1 MYHEHMN
8 TGLNNQVKIRTEHA
22 TFTRMETKNPR
33 TWECSIRHLTNI
45 PKEEGLLR
53 FQVHETK

>member
-22 TFTRMETKNPR
+22 TFTRMETKKP
-33 TWECSIRHLTNI
+33 TTCEGSITCLTNI
-45 PKEEGLLR
+45 PKEGLLR

>member
-22 TFTRMETKNPR
+22 AFTRMETKNQQHGKAVSDISQTYPR
-33 TWECSIRHLTNI
+33 KKVS
-45 PKEEGLLR
+45 
-53 FQVHETK
+53 

>member
-1 MYHEHMN
+1 MN

-22 TFTRMETKNPR
+22 TFTRMETKKPT
-33 TWECSIRHLTNI
+33 TWEGSIRHLTNI

>member
-1 MYHEHMN
+1 MN

-22 TFTRMETKNPR
+22 ALTRMETKKP
-33 TWECSIRHLTNI
+33 TWEGSIRHLTNI

>member
-22 TFTRMETKNPR
+22 IFTRMETKKP
-33 TWECSIRHLTNI
+33 TWEGSITHLKNI
-45 PKEEGLLR
+45 PKEGLLR